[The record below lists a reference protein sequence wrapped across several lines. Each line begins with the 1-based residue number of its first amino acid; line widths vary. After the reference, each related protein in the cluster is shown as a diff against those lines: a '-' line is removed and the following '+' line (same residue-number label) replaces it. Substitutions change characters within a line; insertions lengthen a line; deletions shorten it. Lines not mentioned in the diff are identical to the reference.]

1 MNTRLNTA
9 ASLIALALAAG
20 PVLAQDPAGAK
31 TREQVRAELIEAQ
44 QRGEV
49 MVDGESGRM
58 LYELYPRGFRS
69 SMTAQGRTRAEVRA
83 ELLEARRRG
92 EIFEGGDSE
101 SAFTP
106 RHLGGASVMAAGPG
120 RTRAEVKAELLE
132 ALRRGDTMMSV
143 DSGSSFN
150 AVPTYRPRGRTRS
163 E

>member
-1 MNTRLNTA
+1 MNTRFNTA
-9 ASLIALALAAG
+9 ASLMALALAAG
-20 PVLAQDPAGAK
+20 PVLAQDAAGAK

-44 QRGEV
+44 QRGEL

-58 LYELYPRGFRS
+58 LHELAPRRYQSGIV
-69 SMTAQGRTRAEVRA
+69 AQGKTRAEVRA

-92 EIFEGGDSE
+92 DMLAGGDTD
-101 SAFTP
+101 SAFTQP
-106 RHLGGASVMAAGPG
+106 VTAMAAGPG

-132 ALRRGDTMMSV
+132 AQRRGETMMSG

-150 AVPTYRPRGRTRS
+150 GAYPYRPRGRSRS